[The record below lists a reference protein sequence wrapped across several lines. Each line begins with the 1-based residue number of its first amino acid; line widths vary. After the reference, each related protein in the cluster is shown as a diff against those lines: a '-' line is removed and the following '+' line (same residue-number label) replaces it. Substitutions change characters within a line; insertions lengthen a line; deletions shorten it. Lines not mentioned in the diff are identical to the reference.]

1 MRAKKFQLSVVVP
14 SESLGPVMA
23 AIEDM
28 GGTVVGV
35 GSVAPRPAQQDAE
48 TPPARAK
55 KQSSRGRAGPIA
67 RGAIEKTILRAM
79 RSGATT
85 TAEMREA
92 IDKIG
97 GAGKNSL
104 FNVLNRLIEAG
115 IVARQ
120 EGERGS
126 YILLEKKETKK

>member
-35 GSVAPRPAQQDAE
+35 GSVVSRPAQQDTE
-48 TPPARAK
+48 TPPARAR
-55 KQSSRGRAGPIA
+55 KQSSRGKGGPIA
-67 RGAIEKTILRAM
+67 RGAIEKAILRAM
-79 RSGATT
+79 RAGATT
-85 TAEMREA
+85 TAELREA
-92 IDKIG
+92 IDKLG
-97 GAGKNSL
+97 GAGKNSM
-104 FNVLNRLIEAG
+104 FGVLNKLIEAG

-126 YILLEKKETKK
+126 YILLEKKEAKK